1 MNELDRKVAQIL
13 IEELEERYPGTR
25 WVARPSTPEERQA
38 AKQRRERTGD
48 EGGAAGNAT

>member
-1 MNELDRKVAQIL
+1 MNDLDRKVAQIL

-38 AKQRRERTGD
+38 AQQRRERIDDERGEVGD
-48 EGGAAGNAT
+48 AT